1 MSDFLRNLRSS
12 HKKEAPLPRKNPD
25 GNFYSKTERR
35 TLNDRRNVTDFD
47 TVDTLAQHLGDALPE
62 ILENMTTLAE
72 QVERIAATNELTAQS
87 KIRQHN
93 AVADFFNNLNKMLT
107 ENTEN
112 NTSKDH
118 PQKVTTSYASGTH
131 YTKDDILSIIQNMRD
146 QGATFSIIADYLKE
160 KGMPTFSGKGEWHA
174 QTIHRLCK

>member
-12 HKKEAPLPRKNPD
+12 HKKEAPLPRKNTD
-25 GNFYSKTERR
+25 GNYYPKTERR
-35 TLNDRRNVTDFD
+35 TISDRRNVTDFD
-47 TVDTLAQHLGDALPE
+47 TIDTLAQHLGDALPE

-72 QVERIAATNELTAQS
+72 QVEKIAATNELTAES
-87 KIRQHN
+87 KVRQHN

-118 PQKVTTSYASGTH
+118 PQEITTSYASGTH
-131 YTKDDILSIIQNMRD
+131 YTKDDILSIIRNMRD